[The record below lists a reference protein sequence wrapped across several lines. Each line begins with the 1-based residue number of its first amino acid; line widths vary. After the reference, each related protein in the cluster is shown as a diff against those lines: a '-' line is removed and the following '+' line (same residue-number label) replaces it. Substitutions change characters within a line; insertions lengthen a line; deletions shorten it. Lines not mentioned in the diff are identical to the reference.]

1 MAGDHTYHALYI
13 IDMIHIFL
21 EGLLCSCTCRAHV
34 RIPTWQPRIQEFA
47 MGGAVYQRC
56 GNVCEA
62 VWTEEGGAVRLRRGG
77 GGGGGG
83 GCSRQVTLI
92 NSSLT
97 CTHSLLKHKK
107 HHGKRVHSAPAL
119 SCSTASLTFVRTTE
133 LSGLLSMAQHVICRS
148 LSSGRGGGG
157 RGRQKLPG
165 GGISYAMGGGG
176 RPPQGYAGS
185 GAATWCSR
193 FMTHYSFFVN
203 GLIIWR
209 GGGGG
214 GGDKYF
220 NV

>member
-1 MAGDHTYHALYI
+1 MQSAYD
-13 IDMIHIFL
+13 
-21 EGLLCSCTCRAHV
+21 
-34 RIPTWQPRIQEFA
+34 
-47 MGGAVYQRC
+47 
-56 GNVCEA
+56 
-62 VWTEEGGAVRLRRGG
+62 GG

-83 GCSRQVTLI
+83 TLI

-157 RGRQKLPG
+157 AAKATRGRHF
-165 GGISYAMGGGG
+165 IRDGGGG

-185 GAATWCSR
+185 GAAAYVFAPITLNKIAT
-193 FMTHYSFFVN
+193 FFSFAIS
-203 GLIIWR
+203 LAP
-209 GGGGG
+209 
-214 GGDKYF
+214 K
-220 NV
+220 

>member
-1 MAGDHTYHALYI
+1 
-13 IDMIHIFL
+13 
-21 EGLLCSCTCRAHV
+21 
-34 RIPTWQPRIQEFA
+34 
-47 MGGAVYQRC
+47 MGG
-56 GNVCEA
+56 GGLP
-62 VWTEEGGAVRLRRGG
+62 EGRQCMRSCLNGGGGCSPLTTGG
-77 GGGGGG
+77 GGGGGGWCSPLTTGGGGGGGGSSPLTTGGG

-157 RGRQKLPG
+157 GGAAKAARGRHF
-165 GGISYAMGGGG
+165 IRDGGGG

-185 GAATWCSR
+185 GAGTKL
-193 FMTHYSFFVN
+193 VN
-203 GLIIWR
+203 ISE
-209 GGGGG
+209 
-214 GGDKYF
+214 YCASE
-220 NV
+220 

>member
-1 MAGDHTYHALYI
+1 MYAKL
-13 IDMIHIFL
+13 F
-21 EGLLCSCTCRAHV
+21 ER
-34 RIPTWQPRIQEFA
+34 
-47 MGGAVYQRC
+47 
-56 GNVCEA
+56 
-62 VWTEEGGAVRLRRGG
+62 RRGVQSAYDG

-157 RGRQKLPG
+157 AAKATRGRHF
-165 GGISYAMGGGG
+165 IRDGGGG
-176 RPPQGYAGS
+176 RPPPRLC
-185 GAATWCSR
+185 W
-193 FMTHYSFFVN
+193 
-203 GLIIWR
+203 IR
-209 GGGGG
+209 GCHIGI
-214 GGDKYF
+214 
-220 NV
+220 VQWQSS

>member
-1 MAGDHTYHALYI
+1 MYAKL
-13 IDMIHIFL
+13 F
-21 EGLLCSCTCRAHV
+21 ER
-34 RIPTWQPRIQEFA
+34 
-47 MGGAVYQRC
+47 
-56 GNVCEA
+56 
-62 VWTEEGGAVRLRRGG
+62 RRGVQSAYD

-157 RGRQKLPG
+157 GGAAKATRGRHF
-165 GGISYAMGGGG
+165 IRDGGG
-176 RPPQGYAGS
+176 RPPPPRLCWIRGCFL
-185 GAATWCSR
+185 TSR
-193 FMTHYSFFVN
+193 PFQTGFRSEEPAEHPCKN
-203 GLIIWR
+203 TP
-209 GGGGG
+209 GG
-214 GGDKYF
+214 
-220 NV
+220 